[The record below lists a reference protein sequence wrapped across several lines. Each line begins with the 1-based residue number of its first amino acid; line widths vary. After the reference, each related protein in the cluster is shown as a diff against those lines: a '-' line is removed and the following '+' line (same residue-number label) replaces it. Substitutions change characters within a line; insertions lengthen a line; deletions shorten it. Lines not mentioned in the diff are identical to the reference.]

1 MVVKETLRLHPAVP
15 LLIPHEAMEDCIVNG
30 FRIPNK
36 SRVLKNAWP
45 IGIAA
50 RPDCG
55 QVGGGT
61 ICALFWFGNSQ
72 MVCFPLS

>member
-55 QVGGGT
+55 QVGEAQFVH
-61 ICALFWFGNSQ
+61 CFGLETPKWRASH
-72 MVCFPLS
+72 

>member
-15 LLIPHEAMEDCIVNG
+15 LLIPHEAMNEDCIVNG

-36 SRVLKNAWP
+36 SRILKNAWP

-50 RPDCG
+50 RHDMK
-55 QVGGGT
+55 V
-61 ICALFWFGNSQ
+61 WFNYSQ
-72 MVCFPLS
+72 IAFRKRDIN